1 MCNYSMFKLRMH
13 FAIEGFLMSH
23 KNYALDLY
31 KTKSKGIGPLRAT
44 KWHQELCNR
53 VRGNEVIQEN
63 QHAF

>member
-1 MCNYSMFKLRMH
+1 
-13 FAIEGFLMSH
+13 MSH

-31 KTKSKGIGPLRAT
+31 KTKPKGIGPLRAT